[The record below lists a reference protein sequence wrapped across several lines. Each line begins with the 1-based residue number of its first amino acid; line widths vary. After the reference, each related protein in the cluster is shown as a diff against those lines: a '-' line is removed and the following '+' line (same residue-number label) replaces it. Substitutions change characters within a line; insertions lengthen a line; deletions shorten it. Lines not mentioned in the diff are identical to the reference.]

1 MEDPGTC
8 QMESE
13 DQIEYPDSQPS
24 ESSLKYLSLD
34 ANIEAAEVGLVGKIQ
49 VEIKSSSFKSL
60 CR

>member
-1 MEDPGTC
+1 
-8 QMESE
+8 MESE